1 MTLAQAETGEGE
13 VLLEIGASFMRRWVA
28 LLALLGLA
36 LLFFRFAIGDVPDLW
51 RLLFVGL
58 GAAILWCG
66 NRLRVATL
74 GGLVLTRAGLET
86 AEGEMIAAIDN
97 IDKVER
103 GVFAFKPSNGFLLRL
118 KEPDGKGW
126 APGLWWKVGRRIG
139 VGGTLSNGQSR
150 AMAETIIALQVERE
164 SGK

>member
-1 MTLAQAETGEGE
+1 MSAGDQAGADE
-13 VLLEIGASFMRRWVA
+13 VVLEIGASAIRRWVA

-74 GGLVLTRAGLET
+74 GGLVLTRSGLET
-86 AEGEMIAAIDN
+86 AEGEMLARLDN

-103 GVFAFKPSNGFLLRL
+103 GAFAFKPSNGFLLRL
-118 KEPDGKGW
+118 KEADGNGW
-126 APGLWWKVGRRIG
+126 APGLWWKFGRRIG

-150 AMAETIIALQVERE
+150 AMAETIIALQAERD
-164 SGK
+164 SGT